1 MEELSIN
8 KRQSTI
14 FYKGFGIIEAVV
26 GIALASMLLTAFM
39 TLTVQ
44 TIKINRANINELKAD
59 MYLKELIEV
68 AKDLEQSED
77 WSVITGYPCSD
88 SLNQA
93 CHPEISGGKWTL
105 VPGTE
110 SLDNNMYSRSLT
122 IADVNRNQI
131 AFPNEIVASGG
142 IFDPNTKKII
152 GEIRWND
159 GTHSPMTLET
169 YVYNYNTP

>member
-1 MEELSIN
+1 MEELSPN
-8 KRQSTI
+8 KKQSII

-26 GIALASMLLTAFM
+26 GITLASIFLTAFA
-39 TLTVQ
+39 TLTLQ
-44 TIKINRANINELKAD
+44 TIKLDRANISELKAD

-77 WSVITGYPCSD
+77 WSVITGYPCSY
-88 SLNQA
+88 SLNQP
-93 CHPEISGGKWTL
+93 CHPEISGGKWIL
-105 VPGTE
+105 VTGTE

-131 AFPNEIVASGG
+131 AFPNEIVTSGG
-142 IFDPNTKKII
+142 VSDPNTKKII

-159 GTHSPMTLET
+159 GSHSPMTLET
-169 YVYNYNTP
+169 YIYNYNVP